1 MPPSRD
7 QIYCCICGAPTI
19 DPGYWTPD
27 WPRKKWLTDI
37 ILLTSA
43 HVTREQTEE
52 LDEYYRARPRARPF
66 VEYAPS
72 LGPAAPPDS
81 PQRCVRLEATH
92 KDYGLFTL
100 PSGEEVVPLYVEY
113 RPLRQAERGSPL
125 YLPVH
130 RACLT
135 VADRYIES
143 AALAPAPMPD
153 SITSTR
159 QLWKV
164 LYRRMPG
171 SVGGCVWELPEPHD
185 YFGGALCRNVDWEA
199 GDDPAAAMLHE
210 QCPLQITNITELVLG
225 NLKARSAYSTAVA
238 EAPETDI
245 SPSTFPWLW
254 DLDMDLMREK
264 RKSGDWDWE
273 GLARQL
279 SLSAICESGDARL
292 DLPLQLRNRCRIWRL
307 LEKARVDDIAKEVFQ
322 RRAEHWHWRAFLP
335 SNGPCP
341 PPAGRGSCPP
351 SSTND
356 GHYGPPSAHTRRPPP
371 PELS

>member
-1 MPPSRD
+1 MCMCTARILAPWRSPRTIPSTHFFDSLLHR
-7 QIYCCICGAPTI
+7 ITTPTTWRRGAEHLSSLLSTSQPCRHRETKFTAASAEPQRLI
-19 DPGYWTPD
+19 QATGRCFVLDYTAAFLSFCSPAYLRLDRTPD

-199 GDDPAAAMLHE
+199 GDDPAAAM
-210 QCPLQITNITELVLG
+210 V
-225 NLKARSAYSTAVA
+225 S
-238 EAPETDI
+238 
-245 SPSTFPWLW
+245 
-254 DLDMDLMREK
+254 
-264 RKSGDWDWE
+264 
-273 GLARQL
+273 
-279 SLSAICESGDARL
+279 
-292 DLPLQLRNRCRIWRL
+292 
-307 LEKARVDDIAKEVFQ
+307 
-322 RRAEHWHWRAFLP
+322 
-335 SNGPCP
+335 
-341 PPAGRGSCPP
+341 
-351 SSTND
+351 
-356 GHYGPPSAHTRRPPP
+356 
-371 PELS
+371 